1 MKRTYEAPTA
11 ISSGTVVSLT
21 TSGANSNKEISPFE
35 QPRVG
40 SLGFGL

>member
-1 MKRTYEAPTA
+1 MKQTYEAPTA
-11 ISSGTVVSLT
+11 ISSGTVVSVT
-21 TSGANSNKEISPFE
+21 TSGATSSKEQTPFE

>member
-11 ISSGTVVSLT
+11 IDSGAVVPLT
-21 TSGANSNKEISPFE
+21 TSGATSSKENSPFE
-35 QPRVG
+35 QQRVG